1 MFIHLNSDLG
11 STVKSEFYAVW
22 MSGDIMKIVL
32 CCILS
37 YLFPFLNK
45 NNWRKTFSAEYSAV
59 YSAVYSVH
67 SDQLYVNAVSTYYGI
82 TNNVNISINIKC
94 KWNIIWECRVSNNFL
109 RSNIKICSTK
119 VNTLWSQAEPR
130 PHLQYRGVRRRR
142 IKQSSNSIFILSA
155 L

>member
-11 STVKSEFYAVW
+11 STVKSEFYAVR
-22 MSGDIMKIVL
+22 MSVDIMKIVL

-37 YLFPFLNK
+37 YLFLFSNK
-45 NNWRKTFSAEYSAV
+45 NKWQKPFHFQQSQEHN
-59 YSAVYSVH
+59 VYSVH

-119 VNTLWSQAEPR
+119 VNTLWCQAEPR